1 MCEGGIVESYVP
13 MVLSK
18 VLIFPSFIVAV
29 VFVLLLLMMGVR
41 VRSESGVWKR
51 VDVTVFAET
60 FVVVVRGLTFGS
72 TGKDDDD
79 DDDDCGEWNGD
90 CGSSTVDISVLFFGN
105 GG

>member
-1 MCEGGIVESYVP
+1 

-18 VLIFPSFIVAV
+18 VLIFPSFIVTV
-29 VFVLLLLMMGVR
+29 VFVLLLVMGVR
-41 VRSESGVWKR
+41 LGSERGVWKR

-72 TGKDDDD
+72 TGKDGD
-79 DDDDCGEWNGD
+79 DDDDCGEWNRD
-90 CGSSTVDISVLFFGN
+90 CGLRTVDISVLFLGN